1 MELHHLMA
9 LSGMEIG
16 ELPIGRIS
24 DDQHPQTSRLAPL
37 HGGKESRTLIHR
49 QEPGGAGNGHHADG
63 IHARRRDGP
72 CL

>member
-1 MELHHLMA
+1 
-9 LSGMEIG
+9 
-16 ELPIGRIS
+16 
-24 DDQHPQTSRLAPL
+24 LAPL

-49 QEPGGAGNGHHADG
+49 QEPGGAWNGHHADG